1 MKKVKEVEKSANY
14 PIILGKDNGKLVLN
28 SRLIT
33 QINTLHNYVGAKEWS
48 GPVLFSIKNGDI
60 NTPKELEIEA
70 HAMYPMNIGTAGY
83 TEYEFEPEETFDMH
97 DYYPQIMEEG
107 WRMGHMHTHHNM
119 RAYFSGTDDQELRD
133 NTEHHAYYL
142 SLIVNFKGD
151 YVARLCVM
159 AKKELVGNSGIKY
172 QNILGD
178 DSVSTYSV
186 KQEQD
191 IVYAIDLD
199 VVYDKQEDSGFMGE
213 VMKIADR
220 AEVRKKAEP
229 VKQKTNWSNS
239 WSNARS
245 LYQGRGYDMYGQTSL
260 DLTPEDIMDVS
271 DSAKEFV
278 LLVLSAGSSS
288 MGYIPSKMME
298 ADLAWNAADDFQKD
312 EFISNLDENFNH
324 WYQQAFTDF
333 TMERFEDN
341 MEAVLEELYKYG
353 GTHVLADKLS
363 EQIEQYEMV
372 I

>member
-1 MKKVKEVEKSANY
+1 MKKEIEKIANY
-14 PIILGKDNGKLVLN
+14 PIILGKDNGKLVLS

-48 GPVLFSIKNGDI
+48 GPVLFSIKSGDI
-60 NTPKELEIEA
+60 NTPEKLEIEA

-97 DYYPQIMEEG
+97 DYYPDIMEKG

-159 AKKELVGNSGIKY
+159 AKKELIGNSGIKY
-172 QNILGD
+172 QNIVGEE
-178 DSVSTYSV
+178 SVSTYSV

-199 VVYDKQEDSGFMGE
+199 VVYEKQEDSSFMGE
-213 VMKIADR
+213 VTKIADR
-220 AEVRKKAEP
+220 ADARKKAEP

-239 WSNARS
+239 WSNDSS
-245 LYQGRGYDMYGQTSL
+245 LYEGRQYDMYGQTTL
-260 DLTPEDIMDVS
+260 DLNTEDIMDVS
-271 DSAKEFV
+271 DSAKEFI
-278 LLVLSAGSSS
+278 LLILSAGSSP
-288 MGYIPSKMME
+288 MGYVPSKMME
-298 ADLAWNAADDFQKD
+298 ADLAWNTSDDFQKD
-312 EFISNLDENFNH
+312 EFINSLDENFNH
-324 WYQQAFTDF
+324 WYQEAFNDF

-353 GTHVLADKLS
+353 GTHTLADRLS